1 MNALRKL
8 IRWWDDRLGFS
19 KLIKPV
25 AEHPV
30 PPNLNWWYVLGSATL
45 VAFIVQVVTGV
56 ALAFSYVPAP
66 NSAYESLQFITS
78 QAVLGSIVRGLHYWG
93 ASAMVLLIFA
103 HMAHVFVTGS
113 YKFPREVNWLTGVFL
128 FVLTLG
134 MAFTGQLLRW
144 NQDAYWA
151 VVVGAEQAARAPI
164 IGDFLAR
171 ILIAGQVVGGAT
183 LTRFY
188 ATHVFLLPAAM
199 FVVIGLHLV
208 LVVYHGISEPPKP
221 GDVVNP
227 KTYRERY
234 HAMLEKVGVPFWP
247 DAAWKDVVF
256 AVGVGAIVLA
266 LAIWLG
272 PPDLGAVADPTNLKA
287 DPRPDWYF
295 LWYFAILALMPA
307 GLEDYLIIGF
317 PLLIGVA
324 MISLPFLSPYGER
337 APSRRPW
344 AVGIIVFTVVGIGT
358 MIHLGY
364 DAPWSPKFEG
374 QVLPAS
380 VTAGLTGD
388 AVQGATLFQQKDCI
402 ACHTIAGVGGRR
414 GPELTTVGSRLSSDQ
429 LTWRILTGARNMP
442 AYGQTL
448 KPDELSALVDFL
460 STRKT
465 AP

>member
-1 MNALRKL
+1 MLM
-8 IRWWDDRLGFS
+8 G
-19 KLIKPV
+19 
-25 AEHPV
+25 
-30 PPNLNWWYVLGSATL
+30 
-45 VAFIVQVVTGV
+45 
-56 ALAFSYVPAP
+56 
-66 NSAYESLQFITS
+66 
-78 QAVLGSIVRGLHYWG
+78 
-93 ASAMVLLIFA
+93 
-103 HMAHVFVTGS
+103 
-113 YKFPREVNWLTGVFL
+113 
-128 FVLTLG
+128 
-134 MAFTGQLLRW
+134 FTGQLLRW

-151 VVVGAEQAARAPI
+151 VVVGAEQAARAPL

-171 ILIAGQVVGGAT
+171 VLVAGQVVGGAT

-234 HAMLEKVGVPFWP
+234 HAMLDKVGVPFWP

-266 LAIWLG
+266 LAIMLG

-295 LWYFAILALMPA
+295 IWYFAILALTPA
-307 GLEDYLIIGF
+307 GLENYVIIGF
-317 PLLIGVA
+317 PLLLGLT
-324 MISLPFLSPYGER
+324 MISLPFLAPYGER
-337 APSRRPW
+337 SPSRRPW
-344 AVGIIVFTVVGIGT
+344 AVGIVVFTVVGIAAL
-358 MIHLGY
+358 IQLGY
-364 DAPWSPKFEG
+364 AAPWSPKFEG
-374 QVLPAS
+374 QNLPAS

-388 AVQGATLFQQKDCI
+388 AVQGAALFQQKDCI
-402 ACHTIAGVGGRR
+402 ACHMIAGAGGKRGPDLTEVGG
-414 GPELTTVGSRLSSDQ
+414 RLSSDQ
-429 LTWRILTGARNMP
+429 LTWRILNGARNMP

-448 KPDELSALVDFL
+448 KPDELSALVEFL